1 MSKIKIKF
9 ANSKLLSRAKNK
21 RKAASV
27 NRNIE
32 YLLNI
37 KKDIFGYF
45 WQRDLLNA
53 NDRIPK

>member
-27 NRNIE
+27 KTNTE
-32 YLLNI
+32 YLLSI

-45 WQRDLLNA
+45 W
-53 NDRIPK
+53 